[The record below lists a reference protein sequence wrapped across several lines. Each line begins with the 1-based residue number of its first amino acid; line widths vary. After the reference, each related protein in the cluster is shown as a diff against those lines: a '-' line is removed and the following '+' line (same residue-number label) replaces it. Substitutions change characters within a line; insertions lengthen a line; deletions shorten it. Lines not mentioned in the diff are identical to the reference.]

1 MSGPGPA
8 NRLLPNRVLVRG
20 GREPGQTAVR
30 MQRFLDAWL
39 VCDWQLNVAGEKEE
53 GGANESGVCL
63 KHNNSVRATSMERS

>member
-20 GREPGQTAVR
+20 GREPGQRAVR

-53 GGANESGVCL
+53 GGANESGGL
-63 KHNNSVRATSMERS
+63 SEA